1 MITSYK
7 QLTGRYLKANK
18 KRTILTIVGIVL
30 SVALICTM
38 GLFIKGMQAAQLEKV
53 KNGYGSFHIMFREAD
68 EELFS
73 KVVNNTKV
81 NRYGYYNVSEE
92 VKLEGDLL
100 ADKVEA
106 TDKALELLPVKLKE
120 GKMPEGE
127 NEVALEE
134 WTLDYLN
141 ENVKVGDKIKFNG
154 KEYNLVGILA
164 NSTKSQIEHKGI
176 LLTKNNNISKEK
188 SMLLVEISSKTNI
201 RTAIDELSKLGEKD
215 KVVENTPVLMM
226 LGAASEGSGMEG
238 LYLVLS
244 VIVGI
249 VVISTIAVIY
259 NSFQISVVERIKEFG
274 LLRAV
279 GTTPKQIRNI
289 VLREA
294 TIIAAIG
301 IPLGLLFGVIA
312 MYLISV
318 IFKLIGG
325 DSVFATKV
333 VIDPTVMIISL
344 VVGVVSIY
352 LSALIPAFFAG
363 RISPLVAISSRTSI
377 TKEKIKKRN
386 HKFIQKIF
394 GFEGAMAAKN
404 IKRNRKRY
412 RVTVFSIVISV
423 VLFIAF
429 KSFMDM
435 ALTVTDVP
443 NESRDI
449 HFQVYK
455 NEESKNGNPGEFNN
469 LAESIKEISTV
480 DKVYKAYGGYSFDSV
495 INKSSV
501 IKEAENFGSIYNNI
515 NLNGTEKILLHSSMV
530 IYDKNAL
537 EASKK
542 YLESGS
548 IDIDKINQENGVI
561 LIKKNVY
568 YDESI
573 RKTYSGQIADVKV
586 GDEIELQYKNE
597 KTANVEFSKG
607 NIVKVKI
614 MAIVE
619 DNPFDFYGN
628 EGGLKLITTE
638 DTFKKITEES
648 NVRPSSL
655 LIKLVDVKDEEV
667 AKGEIQNKIG
677 KGKGYNIINNIDSNK
692 KAKSTMLMVQ
702 ILIYGFVIVVSL
714 IGCVNIINTLTTNI
728 ILRKKEFAAL
738 KSIGLTQKGLRKMII
753 LEGIL
758 YAVMGTIYGSVI
770 GCGLSYLMYLGLWDI
785 RLFPWDI
792 PWNSI
797 AIAGISA
804 LIIGYLAVLSPLS
817 RIKKENVIEALREE

>member
-53 KNGYGSFHIMFREAD
+53 KNGYGSFHIMFRESD

-81 NRYGYYNVSEE
+81 SRYGYYNVSEE

-106 TDKALELLPVKLKE
+106 TDKALELLPVKIKE

-141 ENVKVGDKIKFNG
+141 EDTKVGDKVKFND
-154 KEYNLVGILA
+154 KEYNLVGILE
-164 NSTKSQIEHKGI
+164 NSTKSQIEHRGVV
-176 LLTKNNNISKEK
+176 LTKNNNISKEK
-188 SMLLVEISSKTNI
+188 SMLLVEISSKTNL
-201 RTAIDELSKLGEKD
+201 RTAIDEISKLAEKE

-226 LGAASEGSGMEG
+226 LGAAGEGSGMEG

-244 VIVGI
+244 VIIGI

-301 IPLGLLFGVIA
+301 IPLGLIFGIIA
-312 MYLISV
+312 MYSISV
-318 IFKLIGG
+318 AFKIIGG
-325 DSVFATKV
+325 DSVFGTKV

-386 HKFIQKIF
+386 HKFIHKIF

-443 NESRDI
+443 NESRDV

-455 NEESKNGNPGEFNN
+455 NEDNKNNDRGEINELSKD
-469 LAESIKEISTV
+469 IKEINFV

-495 INKSSV
+495 ISKDSSV
-501 IKEAENFGSIYNNI
+501 KEVENFGGIYNNI
-515 NLNGTEKILLHSSMV
+515 NLNGTEKILLHSDV
-530 IYDKNAL
+530 TIYDENAL

-542 YLESGS
+542 YLESGK
-548 IDIDKINQENGVI
+548 IDIDKINQEKGVV
-561 LIKKNVY
+561 LIKKNVFF
-568 YDESI
+568 DEKAQ
-573 RKTYSGQIADVKV
+573 KTYTGPIADVKV

-607 NIVKVKI
+607 NIVKVKV

-619 DNPFDFYGN
+619 NNPFDFN
-628 EGGLKLITTE
+628 SSEGGLKMLTTE
-638 DTFKKITEES
+638 EVFKSLTGENNIK
-648 NVRPSSL
+648 PSSL
-655 LIKLVDVKDEEV
+655 LIKINDVNNEET
-667 AKGEIQNKIG
+667 AKNAIQSKIG
-677 KGKGYNIINNIDSNK
+677 KGKGYNVINNIDSNRK
-692 KAKSTMLMVQ
+692 TKSTMLMVQ

-714 IGCVNIINTLTTNI
+714 ISCVNIINTLTTNI

-738 KSIGLTQKGLRKMII
+738 KSIGLTQKGLKKMII

-804 LIIGYLAVLSPLS
+804 LVIGYLAVLSPLS